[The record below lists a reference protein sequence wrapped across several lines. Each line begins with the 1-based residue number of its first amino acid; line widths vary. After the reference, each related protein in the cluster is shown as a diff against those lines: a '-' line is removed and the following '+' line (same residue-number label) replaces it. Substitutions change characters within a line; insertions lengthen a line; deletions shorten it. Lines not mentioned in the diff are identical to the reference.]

1 MVCWMMVFFAFNCY
15 FLGIELIL
23 AIANKATLIE
33 MIGSILGRLFTI
45 LYVMDS

>member
-1 MVCWMMVFFAFNCY
+1 
-15 FLGIELIL
+15 LGIELIL

-45 LYVMDS
+45 LYVVDS